1 MVNSIVL
8 SGLLMFGGQ
17 SLELPNIW
25 KKIEGKWS
33 YVGEVKEKTQ
43 ILMWIEKTSKTTNN
57 KIFIKCF
64 IHCFSLGCLLS
75 HKSKQPISDS
85 FPKAIYFLHPW
96 STW

>member
-1 MVNSIVL
+1 
-8 SGLLMFGGQ
+8 MFGGQ

-57 KIFIKCF
+57 KIFIKEIKKMPF
-64 IHCFSLGCLLS
+64 ITLS
-75 HKSKQPISDS
+75 PSGEVMNLQP
-85 FPKAIYFLHPW
+85 LQ
-96 STW
+96 